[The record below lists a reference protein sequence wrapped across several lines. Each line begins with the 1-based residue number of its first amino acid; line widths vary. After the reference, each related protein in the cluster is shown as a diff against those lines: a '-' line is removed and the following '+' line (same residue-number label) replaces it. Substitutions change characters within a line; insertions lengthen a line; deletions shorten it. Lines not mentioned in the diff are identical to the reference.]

1 MDAAA
6 SVVLQRRI
14 DWVDTDAA
22 GIYHH
27 STVWRLVE
35 AAEATLHDRLG
46 FRSETF
52 GRTPRARI
60 GAEFR
65 RALYFYDV
73 VDVWLGVQ
81 AVGRT
86 SVTYAFELRVIPP
99 GRPQH
104 RDGYEVAVL
113 GDLVTVLLD
122 RPRGAL
128 MAWPQA
134 WREQLL
140 HAGAQEPE
148 LLAQPAEGRATPR

>member
-1 MDAAA
+1 VGEPA
-6 SVVLQRRI
+6 SVVLQRRV

-46 FRSETF
+46 FRHETF

-73 VDVWLGVQ
+73 VDVWLGVR

-86 SVTYAFELRVIPP
+86 SVTYAFELRIDN
-99 GRPQH
+99 Q
-104 RDGYEVAVL
+104 VAV
-113 GDLVTVLLD
+113 GGEVVTVLLD
-122 RPRGAL
+122 RPRGQL
-128 MAWPQA
+128 VAWPEP

-140 HAGAQEPE
+140 HSGQQTPE
-148 LLAQPAEGRATPR
+148 LLAEAQEGGKASPR

>member
-1 MDAAA
+1 M
-6 SVVLQRRI
+6 LQRRI
-14 DWVDTDAA
+14 DWLDTDAA

-27 STVWRLVE
+27 STLWRLVE

-65 RALYFYDV
+65 RALYFYDM

-86 SVTYAFELRVIPP
+86 SVTYAFEVRC
-99 GRPQH
+99 G
-104 RDGYEVAVL
+104 GEVAVL
-113 GDLVTVLLD
+113 GELVTVLLD

-128 MAWPQA
+128 MAWPQP
-134 WREQLL
+134 WRAQLL
-140 HAGAQEPE
+140 HAGPQAPE
-148 LLAQPAEGRATPR
+148 LLVEAQEGRATPR

>member
-1 MDAAA
+1 MAA
-6 SVVLQRRI
+6 SVVLQRRV
-14 DWVDTDAA
+14 DWLDTDAA

-46 FRSETF
+46 IRQETF

-65 RALYFYDV
+65 KALYFYDV

-86 SVTYAFELRVIPP
+86 SVTYAFELRV
-99 GRPQH
+99 
-104 RDGYEVAVL
+104 DGEVAVL
-113 GDLVTVLLD
+113 GELVTVLLD
-122 RPRGAL
+122 RPRGSL
-128 MAWPQA
+128 MAWPEP
-134 WREQLL
+134 WRELLL
-140 HAGAQEPE
+140 HAGPQAPE
-148 LLAQPAEGRATPR
+148 LLVEPQGTVKPR